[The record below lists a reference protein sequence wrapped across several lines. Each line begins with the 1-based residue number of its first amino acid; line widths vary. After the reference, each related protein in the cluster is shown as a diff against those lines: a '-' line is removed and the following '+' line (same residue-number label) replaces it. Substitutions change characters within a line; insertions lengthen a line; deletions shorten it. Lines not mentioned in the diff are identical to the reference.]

1 VSLIVDEHR
10 EYLSDAVRVAAF
22 RDAIREVVAPGS
34 VVLDLASGTG
44 ILGLLACEAGA
55 SRVYSVEVTGMIEIA
70 RAAAAANGHD
80 ERVIGIHGLSTDI
93 NLPEPVDVIVCD
105 QIGRF
110 GFEAGILEHG
120 TDARRRFLRAGGAMM
135 PARVDLFVAP
145 IEEPELFDHVQFWNS
160 RPAGLDFAPA
170 RRWAVNTGYP
180 AALSPRQFLATPVA
194 AASLD
199 LTTRGPEPFELQHC
213 FRIERSGV
221 LHGIGGWFAAQL
233 SRSVTLTNSPAAA
246 ERINRRNAFLPIDQP
261 VAVEAG
267 DQVDVHIHIIPG
279 AVVVTWTVDVRRTSQ
294 LRARFRHSTVN
305 GTLFAREDLRKTHP
319 SYVPKLTPRGVARR
333 LVLELCDGSRP
344 LAEVERIVFR
354 EHPQLFA
361 SAADA
366 QVFVSEVVTG
376 YTRS

>member
-10 EYLSDAVRVAAF
+10 EYLADAVRVAAF
-22 RDAIREVVAPGS
+22 RDAIREVVTPGS
-34 VVLDLASGTG
+34 VVLDLASGSG

-55 SRVYSVEVTGMIEIA
+55 SRVYSVEVTGMVEIA
-70 RAAAAANGHD
+70 RAAAAANGYG
-80 ERVIGIHGLSTDI
+80 ERLIGIHGLSTEVS
-93 NLPEPVDVIVCD
+93 LPEPVDVIVCD

-120 TDARRRFLRAGGAMM
+120 TDARRRFSKAGGAIM

-145 IEEPELFDHVQFWNS
+145 IEASEVFERVQFWNS
-160 RPAGLDFAPA
+160 RPAGLDFGPA

-180 AALSPRQFLATPVA
+180 VALAPQNFLATPAA

-199 LTTRGPEPFELQHC
+199 ITICGPQPFELHHR
-213 FRIERSGV
+213 FLVERRGV
-221 LHGIGGWFAAQL
+221 LHGIGGWFRAQL
-233 SRSVTLTNSPAAA
+233 SRSVTLTNSPEAAQ
-246 ERINRRNAFLPIDQP
+246 RINRRNAFLPIDQP
-261 VAVEAG
+261 VAVEPG
-267 DQVDVHIHIIPG
+267 DEIDVRIHVIPG
-279 AVVVTWTVDVRRTSQ
+279 ALVVTWTVDVRRASE
-294 LRARFRHSTVN
+294 RRGRFRHSTLN
-305 GTLFAREDLRKTHP
+305 GTLFAREDLRKMHP
-319 SYVPKLTPRGVARR
+319 TYLPRLTPRGMARR

-344 LAEVERIVFR
+344 LAEVERTVFR
-354 EHPQLFA
+354 EHPHLFA